1 MKSQSFTEEFES
13 QGSSATGLYG
23 VIGDLNGD
31 GIPDI
36 AITRGNYN
44 GVSTLLGNGDGT
56 FQAAVLSSGKASP
69 SFMAAG
75 DFNGDGKLDL
85 VLMSNSY
92 SPPGPQILLGKGDGT
107 FQTPYDYTVTGG
119 HTALPYVAV
128 GDFNR
133 DGNLDLVVP
142 LAGETNVAVLWGNGA
157 GAISSQSIVG
167 MGCYSGF
174 VAVADFNGDGIPD
187 IVTANTLPCNGG
199 VSVMLS
205 NGDGTFQSPINYTN
219 THLYSYIATGDLRS
233 NGKTDLVTVRAGYLD
248 VFLGNGDGTFAAAS
262 HITTTSNPVAVA
274 IGDFNGDGIPDIA
287 VSDQFNALLTI
298 YSGNGDG
305 TFCRGLS
312 SSMICRGRSWPPRTS
327 TMTAPPIWCGER

>member
-1 MKSQSFTEEFES
+1 MTGSTTTTTIASSGLAGNYTLTGTVVETDSATLLPTGSVSFLDTSNGNASVGSATLGAAVKSQSFTEEFES

-85 VLMSNSY
+85 VLMSTRH
-92 SPPGPQILLGKGDGT
+92 PHLGPQILLGKGDGT

-248 VFLGNGDGTFAAAS
+248 VFLGNGDGPS
-262 HITTTSNPVAVA
+262 RQLRI
-274 IGDFNGDGIPDIA
+274 
-287 VSDQFNALLTI
+287 
-298 YSGNGDG
+298 
-305 TFCRGLS
+305 
-312 SSMICRGRSWPPRTS
+312 
-327 TMTAPPIWCGER
+327 